1 MRSWGNWVRFGALG
15 LIWGSSFL
23 WIKIALG
30 GLSPIQITLTR
41 VVLGALVLFALC
53 WLGRRR
59 IPRDWRIWLHVLVV
73 AFFGCALPFTL
84 LGFGEQTVGSGIAG
98 SLNATTPL
106 WTLLISL
113 IVTDERLGVLRL
125 SGLILGF
132 VGTLLIFAP
141 WQASGMASWGAL
153 ACLIAGMS
161 YGIGYVYLARRL
173 SARTSPIPLA
183 ASQLTVAAGLAAIAL
198 PVAGLQP
205 VRWAAGPLIAVAV
218 LGIFGTGLAYA
229 LNNRLISDEG
239 ATVASSVTYLV
250 PPVSVLL
257 GAMVLSEPLNARV
270 IVGMVVVLAGVAMSR
285 GRRPPTT
292 VTPTDG
298 RLPNETARTG

>member
-30 GLSPIQITLTR
+30 GLSPIQITLAR
-41 VVLGALVLFALC
+41 VALGAIVLFTLC

-59 IPRDWRIWLHVLVV
+59 IPRDRRIWLHVLVV

-84 LGFGEQTVGSGIAG
+84 LGLGEQTVGSGIAG

-113 IVTDERLGVLRL
+113 IVTDERLGVRRL
-125 SGLILGF
+125 SGLVLGF
-132 VGTLLIFAP
+132 AGTLLIFAP
-141 WQASGMASWGAL
+141 WQASGVASWGAL
-153 ACLIAGMS
+153 ACLIAAMS

-183 ASQLTVAAGLAAIAL
+183 ASQLTAAAGLAAIAL
-198 PVAGLQP
+198 PVAGLQS
-205 VRWAAGPLIAVAV
+205 VRWTAGPLIAVAV
-218 LGIFGTGLAYA
+218 LGIFGTGVAYA

-257 GAMVLSEPLNARV
+257 GAMVLGEPLSTRV

-285 GRRPPTT
+285 RRRPPAG

-298 RLPNETARTG
+298 RSPSETARTG